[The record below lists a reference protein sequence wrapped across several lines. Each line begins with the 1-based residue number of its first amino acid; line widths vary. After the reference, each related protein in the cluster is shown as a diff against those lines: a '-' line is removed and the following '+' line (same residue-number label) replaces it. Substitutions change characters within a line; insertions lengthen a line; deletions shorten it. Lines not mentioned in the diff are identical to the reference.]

1 MVATDP
7 GDSTDL
13 SWSDDYTENTDTG
26 VSLSVSQAGT
36 NVSLDY
42 TTTNTGTNGTIRYSI
57 TYLV

>member
-13 SWSDDYTENTDTG
+13 TWSDDYTENTDTG
-26 VSLSVSQAGT
+26 VSLSVTQAS
-36 NVSLDY
+36 NDVSLDY
-42 TTTNTGTNGTIRYSI
+42 TTTNLGINSTIRYSI